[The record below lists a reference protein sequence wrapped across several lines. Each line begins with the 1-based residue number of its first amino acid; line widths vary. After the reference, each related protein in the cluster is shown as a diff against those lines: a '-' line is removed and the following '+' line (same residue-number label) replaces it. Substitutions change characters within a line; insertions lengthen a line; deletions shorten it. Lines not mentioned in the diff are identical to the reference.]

1 MEKVMLAPLVFPA
14 IFQRTF
20 QAPEEPQGRR
30 FQGHMTAVSRG
41 SGNTTGFC
49 SVFISMY
56 SLCKALGFTVTS
68 SCTHPIHL
76 FDIILFYTPNES
88 SFHRRILKSE
98 KFQKEANIILFHQGP
113 PILITKPAFE
123 KHYSCVTFPSYFA
136 PVLESSR
143 GRTVQFTDE
152 RKWNIREV
160 REATQQPTWNLCQF
174 DYSKE
179 KKNLVL
185 SPGSNTTVIGKSIL
199 ATHSTLVIF

>member
-1 MEKVMLAPLVFPA
+1 MLAPLVFPA

-30 FQGHMTAVSRG
+30 FQGHVTEVSGG

-76 FDIILFYTPNES
+76 FDIILFYTPIES

-98 KFQKEANIILFHQGP
+98 KSQKEANIILFHAGSP
-113 PILITKPAFE
+113 
-123 KHYSCVTFPSYFA
+123 
-136 PVLESSR
+136 
-143 GRTVQFTDE
+143 
-152 RKWNIREV
+152 
-160 REATQQPTWNLCQF
+160 NLDHETC
-174 DYSKE
+174 
-179 KKNLVL
+179 L
-185 SPGSNTTVIGKSIL
+185 
-199 ATHSTLVIF
+199 